1 VLRGRW
7 LAGHA
12 LVLLFAGG
20 FVALGVWQLNRNH
33 EKHQKVEA
41 ERAAYAAP
49 APELT
54 DTASPGTRAQA
65 SGTYDAAHEFLLRDQ
80 PRGDQVGNDV
90 LTPLRLA
97 DGTAVIVDRGWLP
110 SASAATPPPGGEVL
124 VHGIVGASRPL
135 SAQDSVR
142 TINGR
147 LSLPRVDVAR
157 IGAAVPYRLRP
168 SWIEAQSQSPPDRA
182 AGAPQLPVP
191 PPPDPVNH
199 LEYAIEWFG
208 LALIPLVGWP
218 VVLVRVRRR
227 AHVTEH

>member
-7 LAGHA
+7 LAGLA
-12 LVLLFAGG
+12 LVLLFAGV

-33 EKHQKVEA
+33 EKQEKVKA
-41 ERAAYAAP
+41 ARAAYAAP

-54 DTASPGTRAQA
+54 DAATPGTRAQA

-80 PRGDQVGNDV
+80 PRGDHVGNDV

-110 SASAATPPPGGEVL
+110 SESAPPPPPGHVL
-124 VHGIVGASRPL
+124 VHGIVGSSRPL
-135 SAQDSVR
+135 SAQDSAR
-142 TINGR
+142 TIGSR
-147 LSLPRVDVAR
+147 LSLPRVDLAR
-157 IGAAVPYRLRP
+157 IGAALPYRLRP
-168 SWIEAQSQSPPDRA
+168 LWIGAQSQSPPDRA

-208 LALIPLVGWP
+208 LALVPLLGWP
-218 VVLVRVRRR
+218 VLLVRVRRR
-227 AHVTEH
+227 PRVTEA